1 MSIKLNNE
9 LYYNLRDKTRLSKVE
24 NTQELV
30 TGSFYTFYN
39 DLLLE
44 IRYDNK
50 IYVYTGYSTQ
60 GEHVLELD
68 FLKEELDNDTIE
80 DVFMYDNILVIISE
94 KGYYRCF
101 MDQLTE
107 NINNPSAEVVYSYNF
122 YRSSEELNYRPYSLL
137 DDMVCIKEAND
148 TLVIRSIKTDA
159 YTKTIVFNK
168 NIEGFSFLY
177 EDGLAISFYGEP
189 YHIHVYDFK
198 EEKYTQDFTIN
209 ENINQYEY
217 DIQHQI
223 TRIFKF
229 KNSLYYATRS
239 GRIYRSD
246 INDKL
251 ISSISYRFYQS
262 GSSIDYIKSY
272 GKYITFSN
280 RSNNILIYNTE
291 YDRKEILKN
300 DYLVKSLAIS
310 NFIMVVSL
318 YDSIDEDY
326 KKRIIES
333 GVIPEDISLNPV
345 KKYVMYNPPS
355 IEVLKEKLEYRFD
368 KPEDPLVYINLNIKL
383 AENKLNNFDKSQYR
397 VKLNI
402 SHSDDSNV
410 VEESDVKIYKQQGTV
425 KNMYIKIGR
434 KSQWVDNNKLL
445 SLLENGELLYR
456 FTIDNMDN
464 YVTFYNIEYP
474 NIGSDFYRHL
484 TDTEV
489 FPDRSPEKSHF
500 DALSEELNIKDIFN
514 GAEDE
519 KVISLLSNLV
529 NEKVIYPSSNLR
541 IDSEDMYLD
550 YPDYDPRRYIDL
562 SNEYPHGQLDTN
574 VINSDVYFDGLKIFK
589 NDILQ
594 KDNFDGS
601 VNVYLNHLAM
611 KKYMNDKN
619 YEYTIHDRKLSR
631 HDNFIISNKSRSL
644 YQTEKLMVKHTVTN
658 DYENQ
663 TSLLPTK
670 GILLPNTR
678 VNQFKIQNIRVY
690 VKVYNASENGNEYY
704 HRLNPRNF
712 NLWIDKEYNMLRVAV
727 YGIQIPEGS
736 TLMIMDNG
744 LTNNVILYDKLNY
757 IKRDIDSLPIVEVGP
772 KGELLTE
779 LSRRTED
786 VEVIVDGLTLIPG
799 RDFHVMNT
807 PNDPDIPSLVAF
819 RNVIPNTSKVEI
831 TLLNEN
837 SSDVYYFKRPAVDT
851 TNVFVLPDD
860 KRIFTN
866 NIYQNDPYKDINLL
880 KDSDEDVITNEN
892 VVKEYELLEPLEKNT
907 DYVLT
912 MRAQMP
918 VDIDHLNI
926 TSNGTTK
933 SIAEIQSSSY
943 DENTKTY
950 QVKFKLEDLGDGYN
964 TGLVIRKTQESSRD
978 VKIDWIKLKKES
990 HSTRTWESFSQGP
1003 EFKNKA
1009 LNFEVFVNNKKIP
1022 NNYVTVLNSKAIKIS
1037 EISGYALNNVM
1048 IRFNFSYDEMLQRI
1062 IDNYKYKNID
1072 VNEDRYHDNSIAD
1085 VKSPF
1090 DVLTS
1095 NKQAKTLGSL
1105 LVIQL
1110 VNSGKNI
1117 LDCNVDNLP
1126 IDINLNTDIIENSYI
1141 RKNINLD
1148 MNRTNLIKT
1157 INKISDYVNEILD
1170 VNKNNENL
1178 LLNSNNPSFYVMNN
1192 RNLVIDSDIEFENK
1206 YNDREF
1212 LKTVDLKPIFD
1223 KYPKGTKFSISF
1235 DIKTRDNST
1244 SNSMIVYSQN
1254 GSGSYYDIKRN
1265 TISVEKEYKRKK
1277 IENIVPVKWMEN
1289 EKQALLSF
1297 YGFYGTNNY
1306 PSVKNIK
1313 VETGSES
1320 TEYYKA
1326 PEDKVISQY
1335 PYSKIDDYNKYF
1347 ENKESIKDVHIKD
1360 NDIHLDFKVD
1370 ESSLERNKKYT
1381 FSFYARNKSKEDVRF
1396 VNEDLDMNFLIKK
1409 DEFKSYVDYIFID
1422 EDMNVNDLL
1431 SRSKF
1436 IQESDKKDIHLDLFG
1451 FKLEKGLNKTDYL
1464 PNINDIEGG
1473 DLLSNI
1479 FNIDEKDNSNLLNLP
1494 DDFKINIEKTLNN
1507 TSGNNI
1513 IKNSNMIIK
1522 YHNLKPGENAI
1533 DYTENVYLENRNFD
1547 ITTPIVG
1554 NTDYTLSFDLD
1565 VKNPTPSS
1573 QSRIGIEIKVKN
1585 TDGTSKF
1592 YNAFYWIKSGEDFK
1606 GRFSN
1611 TFRTDNKKIQEIGF
1625 IKVYPS
1631 LVNSD
1636 YIEMKNFQLEEG
1648 TVATEWGL
1656 TYNELKEKYSREIND
1671 KLKYSHYH
1679 SKNQIIEYNLNNFT
1693 NTDYQN
1699 ITNTHEIFEETGMD
1713 IWKFKLDKRGTP
1725 PVYPYRDINGV
1736 TSNVI
1741 FKPGESKTISVY
1753 IKNSKPVPISAKMI
1767 WYNYNAEEGE
1777 SKELCNV
1784 MADPESTDWQRIS
1797 LTYKNDSNENIFLS
1811 PLFYG
1816 TRNIDEEL
1824 YFTSFQLESNEKMTS
1839 YDKPSNIKEKEKIQE
1854 IISDIKLKNIED
1866 YIDFNDIDTYNLDND
1881 EFYTLS
1887 MDVKV
1892 EEINDLTTKSLYSG
1906 FIDKDGN
1913 YTSAKNVYY
1922 LPLDNNKINKTFRA
1936 YFIYYLR
1943 DIKNIKSF
1951 VVRAGYSK
1959 EQSSKND
1966 MMFSK
1971 FKLEKGKISTPYSK
1985 SVNKTESIILDPEI

>member
-60 GEHVLELD
+60 GDHVLELS

-107 NINNPSAEVVYSYNF
+107 NINNTSAEVIYSYNF

-137 DDMVCIKEAND
+137 DDMICIKEAND

-177 EDGLAISFYGEP
+177 ENGLAISFYGEP

-198 EEKYTQDFTIN
+198 EEKYTQKFTIN

-246 INDKL
+246 IKDKL
-251 ISSISYRFYQS
+251 ISSMSYRFYQS

-272 GKYITFSN
+272 GNYITFSN
-280 RSNNILIYNTE
+280 RSNNILIYNTD

-333 GVIPEDISLNPV
+333 GVIPEDINLNPV
-345 KKYVMYNPPS
+345 HKYVMYNPPS

-383 AENKLNNFDKSQYR
+383 AENKLNNFDRSQYR

-402 SHSDDSNV
+402 SHSDNSNV

-464 YVTFYNIEYP
+464 YVTFYNINYP

-489 FPDRSPEKSHF
+489 FPDRSPEKSHY

-562 SNEYPHGQLDTN
+562 SNEYPNGQLDTN

-619 YEYTIHDRKLSR
+619 YEYTIHDRKLSK

-690 VKVYNASENGNEYY
+690 VKVYNTSENGNEYY

-772 KGELLTE
+772 NGELLTE

-819 RNVIPNTSKVEI
+819 RNVIPNTAKVEI

-880 KDSDEDVITNEN
+880 KDSDEDVITKEN
-892 VVKEYELLEPLEKNT
+892 VVKEYELLEPLEKNV
-907 DYVLT
+907 DYTLT
-912 MRAQMP
+912 MRGQLP
-918 VDIDHLNI
+918 IDIDHLNI

-933 SIAEIQSSSY
+933 SIAEIQSNSY
-943 DENTKTY
+943 DEDTKTY

-964 TGLVIRKTQESSRD
+964 TGLVIRKTQESTRD

-990 HSTRTWESFSQGP
+990 HSTRLWESFSQGP

-1062 IDNYKYKNID
+1062 IDNYKYKTID
-1072 VNEDRYHDNSIAD
+1072 VNEDRYHDDSIAD
-1085 VKSPF
+1085 IKSPF
-1090 DVLTS
+1090 DTLTS
-1095 NKQAKTLGSL
+1095 GKQAKTLGNL
-1105 LVIQL
+1105 LIIQL
-1110 VNSGKNI
+1110 INSGKNI

-1126 IDINLNTDIIENSYI
+1126 IDVNLNTDIIENSYI

-1192 RNLVIDSDIEFENK
+1192 RNLLKSTDDFKTNEFTAELWAYRGFSDENLKNVFKDGKSYTIFFDLTSINKNTGGEVKYPQYGIALYDFDKRGTIGLSVINDINFPENEEKSMSLYVSREK
-1206 YNDREF
+1206 YPDNLGILFYTGVNSTDGNDRIPQVSRF
-1212 LKTVDLKPIFD
+1212 RNMRIFE
-1223 KYPKGTKFSISF
+1223 
-1235 DIKTRDNST
+1235 
-1244 SNSMIVYSQN
+1244 VYDD
-1254 GSGSYYDIKRN
+1254 GSY
-1265 TISVEKEYKRKK
+1265 T
-1277 IENIVPVKWMEN
+1277 P
-1289 EKQALLSF
+1289 
-1297 YGFYGTNNY
+1297 
-1306 PSVKNIK
+1306 
-1313 VETGSES
+1313 
-1320 TEYYKA
+1320 A
-1326 PEDKVISQY
+1326 PEDKVHSQY
-1335 PYSKIDDYNKYF
+1335 PYSKIDDYNRYF
-1347 ENKESIKDVHIKD
+1347 ENKESIKDVHIKN

-1370 ESSLERNKKYT
+1370 ESLLERNKKYT

-1396 VNEDLDMNFLIKK
+1396 INEYLDMNFLIKK
-1409 DEFKSYVDYIFID
+1409 DEFKAYVDYIFID

-1436 IQESDKKDIHLDLFG
+1436 IQESDEKDIRLDLFG

-1464 PNINDIEGG
+1464 PNINDLEGG

-1479 FNIDEKDNSNLLNLP
+1479 FNIDEKDNSNLLNLN
-1494 DDFKINIEKTLNN
+1494 DDFKID
-1507 TSGNNI
+1507 
-1513 IKNSNMIIK
+1513 M
-1522 YHNLKPGENAI
+1522 
-1533 DYTENVYLENRNFD
+1533 
-1547 ITTPIVG
+1547 
-1554 NTDYTLSFDLD
+1554 
-1565 VKNPTPSS
+1565 
-1573 QSRIGIEIKVKN
+1573 
-1585 TDGTSKF
+1585 
-1592 YNAFYWIKSGEDFK
+1592 YN
-1606 GRFSN
+1606 
-1611 TFRTDNKKIQEIGF
+1611 
-1625 IKVYPS
+1625 
-1631 LVNSD
+1631 
-1636 YIEMKNFQLEEG
+1636 
-1648 TVATEWGL
+1648 
-1656 TYNELKEKYSREIND
+1656 KE
-1671 KLKYSHYH
+1671 
-1679 SKNQIIEYNLNNFT
+1679 
-1693 NTDYQN
+1693 
-1699 ITNTHEIFEETGMD
+1699 
-1713 IWKFKLDKRGTP
+1713 
-1725 PVYPYRDINGV
+1725 
-1736 TSNVI
+1736 
-1741 FKPGESKTISVY
+1741 
-1753 IKNSKPVPISAKMI
+1753 
-1767 WYNYNAEEGE
+1767 
-1777 SKELCNV
+1777 
-1784 MADPESTDWQRIS
+1784 
-1797 LTYKNDSNENIFLS
+1797 
-1811 PLFYG
+1811 
-1816 TRNIDEEL
+1816 
-1824 YFTSFQLESNEKMTS
+1824 
-1839 YDKPSNIKEKEKIQE
+1839 
-1854 IISDIKLKNIED
+1854 ED
-1866 YIDFNDIDTYNLDND
+1866 YIGFNNIDTYNLDND

-1892 EEINDLTTKSLYSG
+1892 EEINDLSTKSLYSG
-1906 FIDKDGN
+1906 YIDKDGN

-1922 LPLDNNKINKTFRA
+1922 LPLDKNKINKTFRA

-1951 VVRAGYSK
+1951 VVRSGYSK

-1966 MMFSK
+1966 MKFSK
-1971 FKLEKGKISTPYSK
+1971 FKLEKGKIATPYSK
-1985 SVNKTESIILDPEI
+1985 AVNTVENIIIDPEI